1 MKKPVLVF
9 SALVFAALLFSAC
22 TPVVPAASEP
32 EAETAVNAVWTQE
45 HITNV
50 PPILMR
56 DPFLELLGQTEE
68 PIPYTYE
75 EVVKL
80 SGHSCGAT
88 AGAWTITK
96 KALEALYPAETPVR
110 GQILIH
116 APGAEDEWHVG
127 VFGEVMTYITGAAPK
142 TGFSGA
148 EFGKGDTLYIRRNK
162 MTYAEEPSNTPP
174 PQMEWIFERADTGK
188 KVSVKYNVMAV
199 QPAATEEW
207 TAMGVKMASGK
218 ATAEEAAE
226 YVKYWN
232 ERAAFVFLNTDK
244 EGLFTVTALE

>member
-1 MKKPVLVF
+1 MKKSALIF
-9 SALVFAALLFSAC
+9 SALVLAALLFSAC
-22 TPVVPAASEP
+22 VPSAPAAP
-32 EAETAVNAVWTQE
+32 AAEAEVAAGAKWIQD
-45 HITNV
+45 HITSV
-50 PPILMR
+50 PPILLR
-56 DPFLELLGQTEE
+56 DPFLELLGQTDE

-88 AGAWTITK
+88 AGAWIITK
-96 KALEALYPAETPVR
+96 KALEALYPGETPVR
-110 GQILIH
+110 GQILIQ

-148 EFGKGDTLYIRRNK
+148 EFGKADALYVRRNK
-162 MTYAEEPSNTPP
+162 LTYAEAPSGTPP

-188 KVSVKYNVMAV
+188 RVSVKYNVMAV
-199 QPAATEEW
+199 QPPATEER

-226 YVKYWN
+226 FIKYWN
-232 ERAAFVFLNTDK
+232 ERAAFVFANADK
-244 EGLFTVTALE
+244 EGLFTVTNLE